1 MTISVIQIADADRVE
16 FVVILILRDSDF
28 EEVEFLDLAFLFSV
42 DCAGEKGTI
51 EL

>member
-1 MTISVIQIADADRVE
+1 MTISVIQIVDADRVE

-42 DCAGEKGTI
+42 DCAGEKGTV